1 MNVFGQTRVHWN
13 SAQWPL
19 HYTEGRK
26 QNFAAFYT
34 FSSDVDNPGSRCP
47 QNCTDKLGLHENSR
61 CQSTLYVRPQMKFN
75 QNFFSQLFCALCD
88 ILYNRPAHNAVTFCT
103 TDVHTTLWHSVQQ
116 TCTQRC
122 DILYNRP
129 AHNADE
135 CVICV
140 KIAAGRAVL
149 CLWGK
154 RNNIYTCAMKLYDI
168 LTEKKPWS
176 KSVYNVAEYQV
187 SSILQYVTLV
197 KVSDVVSCWH
207 WYTAHTY
214 TPHTHIR
221 THTPHTHTYTHT
233 HYTHTLHT
241 NTQEVSANY
250 PHSLYRYQSRDFTFS
265 SSSQNIASP
274 YWTNS
279 TGNLEWRPQQTLSFI
294 QTKYIIQNEDL
305 IRNQTNALLNTGR
318 HAHEHNTCD
327 HLRNKAQSVHT
338 KS

>member
-75 QNFFSQLFCALCD
+75 QNFFSQLFCAL
-88 ILYNRPAHNAVTFCT
+88 
-103 TDVHTTLWHSVQQ
+103 
-116 TCTQRC
+116 C